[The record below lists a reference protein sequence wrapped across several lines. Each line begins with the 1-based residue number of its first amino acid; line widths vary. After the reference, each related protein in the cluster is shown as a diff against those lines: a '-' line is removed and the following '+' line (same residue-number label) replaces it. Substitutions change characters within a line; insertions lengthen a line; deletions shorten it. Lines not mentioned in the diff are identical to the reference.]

1 MKLLTIKQAAEFLT
15 MSESRV
21 RYEVF
26 RKNISFFKIGR
37 SIRFNEA
44 DLVEWV
50 LSKKKGV
57 PNER

>member
-37 SIRFNEA
+37 SIRFCQE

-50 LSKKKGV
+50 VSKKKGV
-57 PNER
+57 PNES